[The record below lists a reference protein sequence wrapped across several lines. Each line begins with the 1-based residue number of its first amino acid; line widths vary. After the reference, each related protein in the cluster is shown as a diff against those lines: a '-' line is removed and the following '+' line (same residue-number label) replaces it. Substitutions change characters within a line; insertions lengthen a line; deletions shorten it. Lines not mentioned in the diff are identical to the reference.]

1 MEEGLETPQVICKA
15 DTDGFP
21 DHTFRK
27 GQLDS
32 NRILHFRVD
41 KILGP

>member
-1 MEEGLETPQVICKA
+1 MEEGLETPQVNCKA
-15 DTDGFP
+15 DTDCFQ

-32 NRILHFRVD
+32 NRIIHFRVD
-41 KILGP
+41 KTLGP